1 MEICKVVLFFCLCT
15 NVSYTSGASSRSSEN
30 PLCAPDGFY
39 CIVTDNCLPR
49 TDRCTQSDSSPQC
62 LQKTYEH
69 CEYNAAN
76 DRFKV
81 FKHSTPLLTSRGIV
95 GDTIEGLKCLY
106 NYAKGELKVEHQ
118 FITYRGFLYEF
129 GTYGTRIQ
137 DPSGPNYE
145 YRTRE
150 ASPPEEVGDSSC
162 TYDSVVN
169 FNRLWENY
177 KLCSNNCQNYAKGLG
192 QYLIGDCTMPT
203 RKRNAARSDEERDR
217 QMAEYIFKLA
227 GDGTCSNFTL
237 PLPNSA
243 GVRLA
248 PTLFTILSTFM
259 VVGWCF

>member
-1 MEICKVVLFFCLCT
+1 MEHAYRIPVDRTT
-15 NVSYTSGASSRSSEN
+15 NT
-30 PLCAPDGFY
+30 
-39 CIVTDNCLPR
+39 
-49 TDRCTQSDSSPQC
+49 
-62 LQKTYEH
+62 EH
-69 CEYNAAN
+69 
-76 DRFKV
+76 V
-81 FKHSTPLLTSRGIV
+81 KHHRR
-95 GDTIEGLKCLY
+95 K
-106 NYAKGELKVEHQ
+106 
-118 FITYRGFLYEF
+118 
-129 GTYGTRIQ
+129 
-137 DPSGPNYE
+137 
-145 YRTRE
+145 
-150 ASPPEEVGDSSC
+150 
-162 TYDSVVN
+162 
-169 FNRLWENY
+169 RLWENY